1 MTRYTSSAGPINP
14 IVGKKYCETDHFKY
28 TRMRCVPRCPGFW
41 GGFTT
46 TSTVIVVFVVVVVC
60 IIVVVVAVAFFGV
73 VPVLL
78 LLLFVVDPHMFL
90 CLFCFRFF
98 LPHPCCYCSV
108 LSPFFFRFF
117 SPQPGLTYCVNL
129 KSEM

>member
-1 MTRYTSSAGPINP
+1 MFF
-14 IVGKKYCETDHFKY
+14 VG
-28 TRMRCVPRCPGFW
+28 RGFW
-41 GGFTT
+41 AGLLTL
-46 TSTVIVVFVVVVVC
+46 STVIVVFVVVVVC

-98 LPHPCCYCSV
+98 LPYPCC
-108 LSPFFFRFF
+108 
-117 SPQPGLTYCVNL
+117 
-129 KSEM
+129 